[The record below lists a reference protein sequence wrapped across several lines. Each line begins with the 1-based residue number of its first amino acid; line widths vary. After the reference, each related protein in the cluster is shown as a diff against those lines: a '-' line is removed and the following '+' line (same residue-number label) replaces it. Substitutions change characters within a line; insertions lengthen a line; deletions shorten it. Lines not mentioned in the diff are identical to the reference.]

1 MQFLIYQLI
10 NCVIFKMKVCAWIV
24 LCFTQRVGLFILTTY
39 VYLGLKRII
48 IILNIQQ
55 NVTKLLFCLSLF
67 LISML
72 TVFLFNLFI
81 FIFVYDKHNNLFVY
95 ALRWILL
102 NENQMWIKKC
112 ICISYLIR
120 KKFSFVDCR
129 ISSEWVLEYSLHHA
143 KV

>member
-102 NENQMWIKKC
+102 NKWESKVNQKMHLHQLFDKKKVFFCWIA
-112 ICISYLIR
+112 
-120 KKFSFVDCR
+120 
-129 ISSEWVLEYSLHHA
+129 SEWVLEYSLHHA

>member
-24 LCFTQRVGLFILTTY
+24 LWFTQRVGLFILTTY

-102 NENQMWIKKC
+102 NKWESKVNQKMHLHQLFDKK
-112 ICISYLIR
+112 
-120 KKFSFVDCR
+120 
-129 ISSEWVLEYSLHHA
+129 
-143 KV
+143 KVFFCWL